1 MQAEIVTIGTELLLG
16 KIVDT
21 NAAYI
26 AQQLATIGLDLYYE
40 TTVGDNEERIT
51 SVLQQALARSDV
63 VITSG
68 GLGPTVDDV
77 TRQAVA
83 KAAGRELVLDEKL
96 LAQIEARFARHGFT
110 MSDNNRRQ
118 AYIPQGA
125 RPIEN
130 PVGTAPAFIVETEQG
145 LIISLPGVPREL
157 KHLMETRVIPFLR
170 EKLHTGQVIIKS
182 KTLRTCG
189 IGEST
194 VDSRIGDLMRS
205 SNPTVGLAAHPGQ
218 TDVRITAKAENEA
231 QADRLIAEME
241 EKLRE
246 RLGDVIYGTEEQT
259 LEEVVAA
266 MVAERG
272 LSVAIVETNTQG
284 LIAQRL
290 ENASQ
295 DRPILRDSYIVSRPE
310 DAVEIASSLR
320 SLIQEHG
327 LVSDQI
333 ATATAEHLR
342 ETTGADIGLAVF
354 GSMEERQGLF
364 AESTGETHI
373 ALSTAEGTTQRA
385 YKYGGTSELV
395 KSWVSNA
402 ALDLVRRSLIKTRSG
417 D

>member
-21 NAAYI
+21 NATYI
-26 AQQLATIGLDLYYE
+26 AQQLATIGLDLYYKM
-40 TTVGDNEERIT
+40 TVGDNEGRIT

-83 KAAGRELVLDEKL
+83 RAAGRELVLDEKL

-110 MSDNNRRQ
+110 MSENNRRQ

-125 RPIEN
+125 IPIEN

-157 KHLMETRVIPFLR
+157 KHLMETWVIPFLK
-170 EKLHTGQVIIKS
+170 EKLQTGQVVIKS

-218 TDVRITAKAENEA
+218 TDVRITAKADNEA

-246 RLGDVIYGTEEQT
+246 RLGDVIYGLEAQK

-272 LSVAIVETNTQG
+272 LSVAVVETNTQG

-295 DRPILRDSYIVSRPE
+295 DWSVLRDSYVVSHPE
-310 DAVEIASSLR
+310 DVVEIAGSLR
-320 SLIQEHG
+320 SLIEEHG
-327 LVSDQI
+327 LVSAQV
-333 ATATAEHLR
+333 AMATAEYLR
-342 ETTGADIGLAVF
+342 ETTKVDIGLAVF
-354 GSMEERQGLF
+354 GSVEERQGLF
-364 AESTGETHI
+364 AERAGETHI
-373 ALSTAEGTTQRA
+373 ALSTAAGTTWRA

-395 KSWVSNA
+395 KNWVSNA
-402 ALDLVRRSLIKTRSG
+402 ALDMVRRSLIKT
-417 D
+417 

>member
-26 AQQLATIGLDLYYE
+26 AQQLATIGLDLYYK
-40 TTVGDNEERIT
+40 TTVGDNEGRIT
-51 SVLQQALARSDV
+51 SVLQQVLARSDV

-83 KAAGRELVLDEKL
+83 KAAERELVLDEKL

-110 MSDNNRRQ
+110 MNENNRRQ

-125 RPIEN
+125 IPIEN

-145 LIISLPGVPREL
+145 LIVSLPGVPREL
-157 KHLMETRVIPFLR
+157 KHLMETEVIPFLK
-170 EKLHTGQVIIKS
+170 EKLQTGQVIIKS

-194 VDSRIGDLMRS
+194 VDNRIGDLMRS
-205 SNPTVGLAAHPGQ
+205 SNPTVGLAAQPGQ

-231 QADRLIAEME
+231 QADHLIAEME

-246 RLGDVIYGTEEQT
+246 RLGDVIYGIEAQK
-259 LEEVVAA
+259 LEDVVAA

-284 LIAQRL
+284 FIAQRL
-290 ENASQ
+290 ENTSQ
-295 DRPILRDSYIVSRPE
+295 DRPILRASYVFSCPE
-310 DAVEIASSLR
+310 DAVGIARALR
-320 SLIQEHG
+320 SLIEEHG
-327 LVSDQI
+327 LFSAQV
-333 ATATAEHLR
+333 ATETAEHLR
-342 ETTGADIGLAVF
+342 ETTKADIGLAVF

-364 AESTGETHI
+364 AESAGETHI

-385 YKYGGTSELV
+385 YEYGGTSGLV

-402 ALDLVRRSLIKTRSG
+402 ALDIVRRSLIKTRSG
-417 D
+417 N

>member
-26 AQQLATIGLDLYYE
+26 AQQLATIGLDLYYK
-40 TTVGDNEERIT
+40 TTAGDNEGRIT
-51 SVLQQALARSDV
+51 LVLQQALARSDV

-83 KAAGRELVLDEKL
+83 RAAGRELVLDEKL

-110 MSDNNRRQ
+110 MSENNRRQ
-118 AYIPQGA
+118 AYLPQGA
-125 RPIEN
+125 MPIEN

-145 LIISLPGVPREL
+145 LIVSLPGVPREL
-157 KHLMETRVIPFLR
+157 RHLMETRVIPFLR
-170 EKLHTGQVIIKS
+170 EKLQTGQVIIKS
-182 KTLRTCG
+182 RTLRTCG

-231 QADRLIAEME
+231 QADHLIAEME
-241 EKLRE
+241 EKLQE
-246 RLGDVIYGTEEQT
+246 RLGDVIYGIEEQK
-259 LEEVVAA
+259 LEDVVAA
-266 MVAERG
+266 MIAERS

-295 DRPILRDSYIVSRPE
+295 DRPILRASYVVSRPE
-310 DAVEIASSLR
+310 DMVAIASSLGP
-320 SLIQEHG
+320 LIEEHG
-327 LVSDQI
+327 LVSAQV
-333 ATATAEHLR
+333 ATATAEYLR
-342 ETTGADIGLAVF
+342 ETAKVDIGLTVF

-364 AESTGETHI
+364 AGSTGETHI

-385 YKYGGTSELV
+385 YKYGGTGELV

-402 ALDLVRRSLIKTRSG
+402 ALDLVRRSLIKTRSRN
-417 D
+417 

>member
-26 AQQLATIGLDLYYE
+26 AQQLATIGLDLYYK
-40 TTVGDNEERIT
+40 TTVGDNEGRIT

-83 KAAGRELVLDEKL
+83 RAAGRELVLDEKL

-110 MSDNNRRQ
+110 LSENNRRQ
-118 AYIPQGA
+118 AYIPHGA
-125 RPIEN
+125 MPIEN

-157 KHLMETRVIPFLR
+157 KHLTETRVIPFLR
-170 EKLHTGQVIIKS
+170 EKLHMGQVIIKS

-205 SNPTVGLAAHPGQ
+205 SNPTVGLAAHPSQ

-231 QADRLIAEME
+231 QADRLIAVME

-246 RLGDVIYGTEEQT
+246 RLGDVIYGTEEQK
-259 LEEVVAA
+259 LEDVVAA

-290 ENASQ
+290 EHASQ
-295 DRPILRDSYIVSRPE
+295 DRPILKDSCVVSRPE
-310 DAVEIASSLR
+310 DSVEIVSSLR
-320 SLIQEHG
+320 SLIEEHG
-327 LVSDQI
+327 LVSAQV

-342 ETTGADIGLAVF
+342 ETTKADIGLAVL

-364 AESTGETHI
+364 AESAGETHI
-373 ALSTAEGTTQRA
+373 ALSTTEGTTQRA

-402 ALDLVRRSLIKTRSG
+402 ALDMVRRSFIKPRRA

>member
-16 KIVDT
+16 EIVDT

-26 AQQLATIGLDLYYE
+26 AQQLATIGLDLYYK
-40 TTVGDNEERIT
+40 TTVGDNEGRIT

-83 KAAGRELVLDEKL
+83 RAAGRELVLDEKL

-110 MSDNNRRQ
+110 MSENNRRQ

-125 RPIEN
+125 IPIEN

-157 KHLMETRVIPFLR
+157 KHLMETWVIPFLK
-170 EKLHTGQVIIKS
+170 EKLQTGQVVIKS

-231 QADRLIAEME
+231 QADRLIAEVE

-246 RLGDVIYGTEEQT
+246 RLGNVIYGLEAQE

-266 MVAERG
+266 MIAERG
-272 LSVAIVETNTQG
+272 LSVAVVETNTQG

-295 DRPILRDSYIVSRPE
+295 DRPVLKDRYVVSHPE
-310 DAVEIASSLR
+310 DVVEIGGALR
-320 SLIQEHG
+320 SLAEEHG
-327 LVSDQI
+327 LVSAQV
-333 ATATAEHLR
+333 ATATAEYLR
-342 ETTGADIGLAVF
+342 ETTKADIGLAVF
-354 GSMEERQGLF
+354 GSVEERQGLF
-364 AESTGETHI
+364 AESAGETHI
-373 ALSTAEGTTQRA
+373 ALSTAAGTTRRA

-402 ALDLVRRSLIKTRSG
+402 ALDMVRRSLIKT
-417 D
+417 

>member
-26 AQQLATIGLDLYYE
+26 AQQLATIGLDLYYK
-40 TTVGDNEERIT
+40 TTVGDNEGRIV

-83 KAAGRELVLDEKL
+83 RAAGRELMLDERL

-110 MSDNNRRQ
+110 MSKNNRRQ

-125 RPIEN
+125 TPFEN
-130 PVGTAPAFIVETEQG
+130 PVGTAPAFTVETGQG
-145 LIISLPGVPREL
+145 MIISLPGVPREL

-170 EKLHTGQVIIKS
+170 EKLQMGQVIIKS

-241 EKLRE
+241 ETLRE
-246 RLGDVIYGTEEQT
+246 RLGGVIYGIEAQR
-259 LEEVVAA
+259 LEDVVAA
-266 MVAERG
+266 IVAERG
-272 LSVAIVETNTQG
+272 LSVAIVETHTQG
-284 LIAQRL
+284 LVAQRL

-295 DRPILRDSYIVSRPE
+295 DRPILRDSYVINRPE
-310 DAVEIASSLR
+310 DAIEIASSLR
-320 SLIQEHG
+320 SLIEEHG
-327 LVSDQI
+327 FVSAQV
-333 ATATAEHLR
+333 ATAAAEHLR
-342 ETTGADIGLAVF
+342 ETSKADIGLAVC
-354 GSMEERQGLF
+354 GSMEESQGLF
-364 AESTGETHI
+364 AESAGGTHI

-395 KSWVSNA
+395 KGWVSNA
-402 ALDLVRRSLIKTRSG
+402 ALDMVRRSLTKT
-417 D
+417 

>member
-16 KIVDT
+16 KIVDA

-26 AQQLATIGLDLYYE
+26 AEQLTTIGFDLYCK
-40 TTVGDNEERIT
+40 TTVGDNERRIT
-51 SVLQQALARSDV
+51 SILQQALARSDV
-63 VITSG
+63 VITCG

-83 KAAGRELVLDEKL
+83 RAAGRELVLDEKL
-96 LAQIEARFARHGFT
+96 LAQIEVCFARHGFT
-110 MSDNNRRQ
+110 MRENNRSQ

-125 RPIEN
+125 IPIEN
-130 PVGTAPAFIVETEQG
+130 PVGIAPAFIVETEQG
-145 LIISLPGVPREL
+145 LIVSLPGVPREL
-157 KHLMETRVIPFLR
+157 KYLMETQVIPFLR
-170 EKLHTGQVIIKS
+170 EKLQTGQVIIKS

-194 VDSRIGDLMRS
+194 VDSRISDLMRS

-246 RLGDVIYGTEEQT
+246 RLGDVIYGIEAQK
-259 LEEVVAA
+259 LEDVVAA

-290 ENASQ
+290 ENVSQ
-295 DRPILRDSYIVSRPE
+295 DRPILRDSYVVSRPE
-310 DAVEIASSLR
+310 DAVEIASPLR
-320 SLIQEHG
+320 SLIEEHG
-327 LVSDQI
+327 LVNAQV
-333 ATATAEHLR
+333 ATAIAEHLR
-342 ETTGADIGLAVF
+342 ETKADIGLAVL

-364 AESTGETHI
+364 AESAGETYI

-395 KSWVSNA
+395 KSWVSTA
-402 ALDLVRRSLIKTRSG
+402 ALDMVRRGLIKTRSG

>member
-26 AQQLATIGLDLYYE
+26 AQQLATIGLDLYYK
-40 TTVGDNEERIT
+40 TTVGDNEGRIT
-51 SVLQQALARSDV
+51 SVLQQALARSGV

-83 KAAGRELVLDEKL
+83 RAAGRELVLDEKL

-110 MSDNNRRQ
+110 MSENNRRQ

-125 RPIEN
+125 IPIEN

-157 KHLMETRVIPFLR
+157 KHLMETWVIPFLR
-170 EKLHTGQVIIKS
+170 EKLQTGQVIIKS

-246 RLGDVIYGTEEQT
+246 RLGDVIYGLEAQK

-272 LSVAIVETNTQG
+272 LSVAVVETNTQG

-290 ENASQ
+290 EKASQ
-295 DRPILRDSYIVSRPE
+295 DRPILRDGSIVSHPE
-310 DAVEIASSLR
+310 DVVEIAGPLR
-320 SLIQEHG
+320 SLIEEHG
-327 LVSDQI
+327 LVSAQV
-333 ATATAEHLR
+333 ATATAEYLR
-342 ETTGADIGLAVF
+342 ETTKADIGLAVF
-354 GSMEERQGLF
+354 GSVEERQGLF
-364 AESTGETHI
+364 AESAGETHI
-373 ALSTAEGTTQRA
+373 ALSTAAGTTWRA

-402 ALDLVRRSLIKTRSG
+402 ALDMVRRSLIKT
-417 D
+417 

>member
-21 NAAYI
+21 NAAYM
-26 AQQLATIGLDLYYE
+26 AQQLATIGLDLYYK
-40 TTVGDNEERIT
+40 TTVGDNEGRIT
-51 SVLQQALARSDV
+51 SVLRQALARSDV

-83 KAAGRELVLDEKL
+83 RAAGRELVLDEKL
-96 LAQIEARFARHGFT
+96 LAQIEARFAKYGFT
-110 MSDNNRRQ
+110 MSENNRRQ

-125 RPIEN
+125 IPIEN

-145 LIISLPGVPREL
+145 LIVSLPGVPREL
-157 KHLMETRVIPFLR
+157 KHLTETRVIPFLR
-170 EKLHTGQVIIKS
+170 EKLHMGQVIIKS

-218 TDVRITAKAENEA
+218 TDVRITAKAKNKA
-231 QADRLIAEME
+231 RADRLIAVME

-246 RLGDVIYGTEEQT
+246 RLGDVIYGTEEQK
-259 LEEVVAA
+259 LEDVVAA

-290 ENASQ
+290 EHASQ
-295 DRPILRDSYIVSRPE
+295 DRPILKDSCVVSRPE
-310 DAVEIASSLR
+310 DSVEIVSSLR
-320 SLIQEHG
+320 SLIEEHG
-327 LVSDQI
+327 LVSAQV
-333 ATATAEHLR
+333 AMATAEHLR
-342 ETTGADIGLAVF
+342 ETTKADIGLAVL
-354 GSMEERQGLF
+354 GSTEERQGLF
-364 AESTGETHI
+364 AESAGETYI

-402 ALDLVRRSLIKTRSG
+402 ALDMVRRSFIKPRRA

>member
-26 AQQLATIGLDLYYE
+26 AQQLATIGLDLYYK
-40 TTVGDNEERIT
+40 TTVGDNEGRIT

-83 KAAGRELVLDEKL
+83 RAADRALVLDEKL

-110 MSDNNRRQ
+110 MSENNRRQ

-125 RPIEN
+125 ISIKN
-130 PVGTAPAFIVETEQG
+130 PVGTAPAFIVETKQG
-145 LIISLPGVPREL
+145 MIISLPGVPREL
-157 KHLMETRVIPFLR
+157 KHLMANRVIPFLR
-170 EKLHTGQVIIKS
+170 EKLQTGQVIIKS

-218 TDVRITAKAENEA
+218 TDVRITAKAENETE
-231 QADRLIAEME
+231 ADRLIAETE

-246 RLGDVIYGTEEQT
+246 RLGDVIYGVGAQK
-259 LEEVVAA
+259 LEDVVAA

-272 LSVAIVETNTQG
+272 LSVVIVETNTQG

-290 ENASQ
+290 ENTSQ
-295 DRPILRDSYIVSRPE
+295 DRPILQASYIVSRPK
-310 DAVEIASSLR
+310 DAVEIAGSLG
-320 SLIQEHG
+320 SLIKEHG
-327 LVSDQI
+327 LVSAQV
-333 ATATAEHLR
+333 AKATAEYLR
-342 ETTGADIGLAVF
+342 ETTKADIGLAVL
-354 GSMEERQGLF
+354 GSIGARQGLF

-373 ALSTAEGTTQRA
+373 ALSTAQGTTQRA

-395 KSWVSNA
+395 KSWACNA
-402 ALDLVRRSLIKTRSG
+402 ALDMVRRSLIKT
-417 D
+417 

>member
-26 AQQLATIGLDLYYE
+26 AQQLATIGLDLYYK
-40 TTVGDNEERIT
+40 TTVGDNEGRIT

-77 TRQAVA
+77 TREAVTS
-83 KAAGRELVLDEKL
+83 AAGRELVLDEKL

-110 MSDNNRRQ
+110 MSENNRRQ

-125 RPIEN
+125 IPIEN

-157 KHLMETRVIPFLR
+157 KHLMETWVIPFLK
-170 EKLHTGQVIIKS
+170 EKLQTGQVVIKS

-246 RLGDVIYGTEEQT
+246 RLGDVIYGLEAQK
-259 LEEVVAA
+259 LEEVVVA

-272 LSVAIVETNTQG
+272 LSVAVVETNTQG

-295 DRPILRDSYIVSRPE
+295 DWSVLRDSYVVSHPE
-310 DAVEIASSLR
+310 DVVEIAGSLR
-320 SLIQEHG
+320 SLIEEHG
-327 LVSDQI
+327 LVSAQV
-333 ATATAEHLR
+333 AMATAEYLR
-342 ETTGADIGLAVF
+342 ETTKVDIGLAVF
-354 GSMEERQGLF
+354 GSVEERQGLF
-364 AESTGETHI
+364 AESAGETHI
-373 ALSTAEGTTQRA
+373 ALSTAAGTTRRA

-402 ALDLVRRSLIKTRSG
+402 ALDMVRRSLIKT
-417 D
+417 

>member
-26 AQQLATIGLDLYYE
+26 AQQLATIGLNLYYK

-83 KAAGRELVLDEKL
+83 RAVGRELVLDGKL
-96 LAQIEARFARHGFT
+96 LAQIETRFARHGFI
-110 MSDNNRRQ
+110 MSENNRRQ

-125 RPIEN
+125 IPIEN

-145 LIISLPGVPREL
+145 LIVSLPGVPREL

-170 EKLHTGQVIIKS
+170 EKLQTGQVIIKS

-194 VDSRIGDLMRS
+194 VDSHIGDLMRS

-246 RLGDVIYGTEEQT
+246 RLGDVIYGIEAQK
-259 LEEVVAA
+259 LEDVVAA

-290 ENASQ
+290 ENVSQ
-295 DRPILRDSYIVSRPE
+295 DRPILRDGYVVSRPE
-310 DAVEIASSLR
+310 DAVEIASPLR
-320 SLIQEHG
+320 SLIEEHG
-327 LVSDQI
+327 LVNARV
-333 ATATAEHLR
+333 ATAIAEHLR
-342 ETTGADIGLAVF
+342 ETKADIGLAVL

-364 AESTGETHI
+364 AESAGETHI

-395 KSWVSNA
+395 KSWVLNA
-402 ALDLVRRSLIKTRSG
+402 ALDMVRRSLIKIRSR

>member
-26 AQQLATIGLDLYYE
+26 AQQLATIGLDLYYK
-40 TTVGDNEERIT
+40 TTVGDNEGRIT

-83 KAAGRELVLDEKL
+83 RAAGRELVLDEKL
-96 LAQIEARFARHGFT
+96 LAQIEAHFARHGFT
-110 MSDNNRRQ
+110 MSENNRRQ

-125 RPIEN
+125 VPIEN

-145 LIISLPGVPREL
+145 LIVSLPGVPREL
-157 KHLMETRVIPFLR
+157 KHLMETQVIPFLR
-170 EKLHTGQVIIKS
+170 EKLQTGQVIIKS

-246 RLGDVIYGTEEQT
+246 RLGDVIYGIEAQK
-259 LEEVVAA
+259 LEDVVAA

-295 DRPILRDSYIVSRPE
+295 DRPVLRDSYVVSRPE
-310 DAVEIASSLR
+310 DAVEIANSLR
-320 SLIQEHG
+320 SLIEEHG
-327 LVSDQI
+327 LVNAQV
-333 ATATAEHLR
+333 AMATAEYLR
-342 ETTGADIGLAVF
+342 ETTKADIGLAVF
-354 GSMEERQGLF
+354 GSMEKRQGLF
-364 AESTGETHI
+364 AESAGETHI

-395 KSWVSNA
+395 IGWVSNA
-402 ALDLVRRSLIKTRSG
+402 ALDMVRRSLIKTRG
-417 D
+417 KD

>member
-21 NAAYI
+21 NAAYL
-26 AQQLATIGLDLYYE
+26 AQQLATIGLDLYYK

-51 SVLQQALARSDV
+51 AVLQQGLARSDV

-83 KAAGRELVLDEKL
+83 RAAGRELVLDEKL
-96 LAQIEARFARHGFT
+96 LAQIEAHFARHGFT
-110 MSDNNRRQ
+110 MSENNRRQ

-125 RPIEN
+125 IPIEN
-130 PVGTAPAFIVETEQG
+130 PVGTAPAFIVETVQG
-145 LIISLPGVPREL
+145 LIVSLPGVPREL
-157 KHLMETRVIPFLR
+157 KYLMETRVIPFLR
-170 EKLHTGQVIIKS
+170 EKLQMGQVIIKS

-231 QADRLIAEME
+231 EADRLIAEME

-246 RLGDVIYGTEEQT
+246 RLGDVIYGIEAQK
-259 LEEVVAA
+259 LEDVVAA
-266 MVAERG
+266 MVGERG
-272 LSVAIVETNTQG
+272 LSIAILETNTQG

-290 ENASQ
+290 ESASQ
-295 DRPILRDSYIVSRPE
+295 DRPILRDSYVVSRPE

-320 SLIQEHG
+320 SVIEEHG
-327 LVSDQI
+327 LVSPQ
-333 ATATAEHLR
+333 AAMATAEYLR

-354 GSMEERQGLF
+354 GSMKQRQGLF
-364 AESTGETHI
+364 AESAGETHI
-373 ALSTAEGTTQRA
+373 ALSTKEGTTQRA

-395 KSWVSNA
+395 RSWVSNT
-402 ALDLVRRSLIKTRSG
+402 ALDMVRRSLIKTRSRV
-417 D
+417 

>member
-21 NAAYI
+21 NAAYV
-26 AQQLATIGLDLYYE
+26 AQQLATIGLDLYYK
-40 TTVGDNEERIT
+40 TTVGDNEGRIT

-83 KAAGRELVLDEKL
+83 KAAVRELVLDKKL

-110 MSDNNRRQ
+110 MSENNRRQ

-125 RPIEN
+125 IPIEN

-145 LIISLPGVPREL
+145 LIVSLPGVPREL
-157 KHLMETRVIPFLR
+157 KHLMETRVIPFLK
-170 EKLHTGQVIIKS
+170 EKLQMGQIIIKS

-246 RLGDVIYGTEEQT
+246 RLGDVIYGVEAQE
-259 LEEVVAA
+259 LEDVVAA

-284 LIAQRL
+284 LITQRL
-290 ENASQ
+290 ENVSQ
-295 DRPILRDSYIVSRPE
+295 DRPILRDSYVVILPE
-310 DAVEIASSLR
+310 DAVEIANPLR
-320 SLIQEHG
+320 SLIKKYG
-327 LVSDQI
+327 LVSAQV
-333 ATATAEHLR
+333 ATATAEYLR
-342 ETTGADIGLAVF
+342 ETTKVDISLAVF

-364 AESTGETHI
+364 AESAGETHI
-373 ALSTAEGTTQRA
+373 ALNTAEGTTQRA

-402 ALDLVRRSLIKTRSG
+402 ALDMVRRSLIKT
-417 D
+417 

>member
-26 AQQLATIGLDLYYE
+26 AQQLATIGLDLYYK
-40 TTVGDNEERIT
+40 TTVGDNEGRIT
-51 SVLQQALARSDV
+51 SVLQQALTRSDV

-83 KAAGRELVLDEKL
+83 RVADRELVLDEKL
-96 LAQIEARFARHGFT
+96 LAQIENRFARHGFA
-110 MSDNNRRQ
+110 MNENNRRQ

-125 RPIEN
+125 IPIEN

-145 LIISLPGVPREL
+145 LIVSLPGVPREL

-170 EKLHTGQVIIKS
+170 EKLQMGQVIIKS

-246 RLGDVIYGTEEQT
+246 RLGDVIYGIEEQE
-259 LEEVVAA
+259 LENVVAA

-284 LIAQRL
+284 LIAKRL
-290 ENASQ
+290 ESASQ
-295 DRPILRDSYIVSRPE
+295 DRPILRNSYIVRRLE
-310 DAVEIASSLR
+310 DPGEIAPPLR
-320 SLIQEHG
+320 SLIEEHG
-327 LVSDQI
+327 LVNAQV
-333 ATATAEHLR
+333 AVATAEYLQ
-342 ETTGADIGLAVF
+342 ETTKADINIAVF

-364 AESTGETHI
+364 AESAGETYI
-373 ALSTAEGTTQRA
+373 ALNTAEGTTHRA

-395 KSWVSNA
+395 KGWVSNA
-402 ALDLVRRSLIKTRSG
+402 ALDMIRRALIKTESR

>member
-21 NAAYI
+21 NATYI
-26 AQQLATIGLDLYYE
+26 AQQLATIGLDLYYK
-40 TTVGDNEERIT
+40 TTVGDNEGRIT

-83 KAAGRELVLDEKL
+83 RAAGRELVLDEKL

-110 MSDNNRRQ
+110 MSENNRRQ

-125 RPIEN
+125 IPIEN

-157 KHLMETRVIPFLR
+157 KHLMETWVIPFLK
-170 EKLHTGQVIIKS
+170 EKLQTGQVVIKS

-246 RLGDVIYGTEEQT
+246 RLGDVIYGLEAQK

-272 LSVAIVETNTQG
+272 LSVAVVETNTQG

-290 ENASQ
+290 EKASQ
-295 DRPILRDSYIVSRPE
+295 DWSVLRDRYVVSHPE
-310 DAVEIASSLR
+310 DVVEIAGPLR
-320 SLIQEHG
+320 SLIEEHG
-327 LVSDQI
+327 LVSAQV
-333 ATATAEHLR
+333 ATATVEYLR
-342 ETTGADIGLAVF
+342 ETTKADIGLAVF
-354 GSMEERQGLF
+354 GSVEERQGLF
-364 AESTGETHI
+364 AESAGETHI
-373 ALSTAEGTTQRA
+373 ALSTAAGTTRRA

-402 ALDLVRRSLIKTRSG
+402 ALDMVRRSLIKT
-417 D
+417 

>member
-16 KIVDT
+16 EIVDT

-26 AQQLATIGLDLYYE
+26 AQQLATIGLDLYYK
-40 TTVGDNEERIT
+40 TTVGDNEGRIT

-77 TRQAVA
+77 TRQAA
-83 KAAGRELVLDEKL
+83 ARAAGRELVLNEKL

-110 MSDNNRRQ
+110 MSENNRRQ

-125 RPIEN
+125 LPVEN
-130 PVGTAPAFIVETEQG
+130 PVGTAPAFIVETKQG

-170 EKLHTGQVIIKS
+170 DKLQTGQVIIKS

-218 TDVRITAKAENEA
+218 TDVRITAKAENET
-231 QADRLIAEME
+231 QANRLIAEME

-246 RLGDVIYGTEEQT
+246 RLGDVIYGIEGQK
-259 LEEVVAA
+259 LEDVVAA

-290 ENASQ
+290 KSASQ
-295 DRPILRDSYIVSRPE
+295 DRSILRDSYVVSHPE
-310 DAVEIASSLR
+310 DAVEIASPLW
-320 SLIQEHG
+320 SLIEEHG
-327 LVSDQI
+327 LVSAQA

-342 ETTGADIGLAVF
+342 KTTKADIGLVAF
-354 GSMEERQGLF
+354 GSMEESQGLF
-364 AESTGETHI
+364 AQSAGETHI
-373 ALSTAEGTTQRA
+373 ALSTAANTTQRA

-395 KSWVSNA
+395 KGWVSNA
-402 ALDLVRRSLIKTRSG
+402 ALDMVRRSLIKT
-417 D
+417 

>member
-26 AQQLATIGLDLYYE
+26 AQQLATIGLDLYYK
-40 TTVGDNEERIT
+40 TTVGDNEGRIA

-83 KAAGRELVLDEKL
+83 RATDRELVLDEKL

-110 MSDNNRRQ
+110 MSENNRRQ

-125 RPIEN
+125 IPIEN

-145 LIISLPGVPREL
+145 LIVSLPGVPREL

-170 EKLHTGQVIIKS
+170 EKLQTGQVIIKS

-246 RLGDVIYGTEEQT
+246 RLGDVIYGIEEQK
-259 LEEVVAA
+259 LEDVVAT

-295 DRPILRDSYIVSRPE
+295 DRPILKDSCVISRPE
-310 DAVEIASSLR
+310 DSVEIVSSLR
-320 SLIQEHG
+320 SLIEEHG
-327 LVSDQI
+327 LVNAQV
-333 ATATAEHLR
+333 ARATAEQLR
-342 ETTGADIGLAVF
+342 ETTKADIGLAVL
-354 GSMEERQGLF
+354 GSMEERQRLF
-364 AESTGETHI
+364 AESAGETHI

-402 ALDLVRRSLIKTRSG
+402 ALDMVRRSFIKPRRA

>member
-21 NAAYI
+21 NATYI
-26 AQQLATIGLDLYYE
+26 AQQLATIGLDLYYKM
-40 TTVGDNEERIT
+40 TVGDNEGRIT
-51 SVLQQALARSDV
+51 SVLQQALARSDA

-83 KAAGRELVLDEKL
+83 RAAGRELVLDEKL

-110 MSDNNRRQ
+110 MSENNRRQ

-125 RPIEN
+125 IPIEN

-157 KHLMETRVIPFLR
+157 KHLMETWVIPFLK
-170 EKLHTGQVIIKS
+170 EKLQTGQVVIKS

-218 TDVRITAKAENEA
+218 TDVRITAKADNEA

-246 RLGDVIYGTEEQT
+246 RLGDVIYGLEAQK

-272 LSVAIVETNTQG
+272 LSVAVVETNTQG

-295 DRPILRDSYIVSRPE
+295 DWSVLRDSYVVSHPE
-310 DAVEIASSLR
+310 DVVEIAGSLR
-320 SLIQEHG
+320 SLIEEHG
-327 LVSDQI
+327 LVSAQV
-333 ATATAEHLR
+333 AMATAEYLR
-342 ETTGADIGLAVF
+342 ETTKVDIGLAVF
-354 GSMEERQGLF
+354 GSVEERQGLF
-364 AESTGETHI
+364 AERAGETHI
-373 ALSTAEGTTQRA
+373 ALSTAAGTTWRA

-395 KSWVSNA
+395 KNWVSNA
-402 ALDLVRRSLIKTRSG
+402 ALDMVRRSLIKT
-417 D
+417 

>member
-16 KIVDT
+16 KTVDT
-21 NAAYI
+21 NAAFI
-26 AQQLATIGLDLYYE
+26 ARQLAAIGLDLYYK
-40 TTVGDNEERIT
+40 TTVGDNEGRIT

-83 KAAGRELVLDEKL
+83 RATDRELVLDKKL

-110 MSDNNRRQ
+110 MSENNRRQ
-118 AYIPQGA
+118 ACIPQGA
-125 RPIEN
+125 IPIEN

-145 LIISLPGVPREL
+145 LIVSLPGVPREL
-157 KHLMETRVIPFLR
+157 EYLMETRVIPFLR
-170 EKLHTGQVIIKS
+170 EKLQTGQVIIKS
-182 KTLRTCG
+182 KTLCTCG

-194 VDSRIGDLMRS
+194 VDNRIGDLMRS

-246 RLGDVIYGTEEQT
+246 RLGDVIYGIEEQR
-259 LEEVVAA
+259 LEDVVAA

-272 LSVAIVETNTQG
+272 LSIAILETNTQG
-284 LIAQRL
+284 LVAQRL

-295 DRPILRDSYIVSRPE
+295 DRPILRVSYVVRHPE
-310 DAVEIASSLR
+310 DAVEMASSLR
-320 SLIQEHG
+320 SLIEEHG
-327 LVSDQI
+327 LVSVQV
-333 ATATAEHLR
+333 ATATAVYLR
-342 ETTGADIGLAVF
+342 ETTKADIGLAVL

-364 AESTGETHI
+364 AESTGETRI

-385 YKYGGTSELV
+385 YQYGGTSELV

-402 ALDLVRRSLIKTRSG
+402 ALDMVRRSLIKTSCLS
-417 D
+417 

>member
-16 KIVDT
+16 EIVDT

-26 AQQLATIGLDLYYE
+26 AQQLATIGLNLYYK
-40 TTVGDNEERIT
+40 TTVGDNEGRIT
-51 SVLQQALARSDV
+51 SVLQQALTRADV

-83 KAAGRELVLDEKL
+83 RAAGRELVLDEKL

-125 RPIEN
+125 IPIEN

-157 KHLMETRVIPFLR
+157 EHLMETWVIPFLR
-170 EKLHTGQVIIKS
+170 EKLQTGYVIIKS

-241 EKLRE
+241 EELRE
-246 RLGDVIYGTEEQT
+246 RLGDVIYGIEEQK
-259 LEEVVAA
+259 LEDVVAA

-272 LSVAIVETNTQG
+272 LSVAIVETNTQS

-295 DRPILRDSYIVSRPE
+295 NRPILRDSYVISRPE
-310 DAVEIASSLR
+310 DAVSIASSLQ
-320 SLIQEHG
+320 SLIEEHG
-327 LVSDQI
+327 LVSAQV
-333 ATATAEHLR
+333 AVATAEHLR
-342 ETTGADIGLAVF
+342 ETTKADIGLAAF

-364 AESTGETHI
+364 AESAGETYI
-373 ALSTAEGTTQRA
+373 ALSTAEVTTHRA
-385 YKYGGTSELV
+385 YQYGGTSELV

-402 ALDLVRRSLIKTRSG
+402 ALDMVRRSLIKIRSR

>member
-26 AQQLATIGLDLYYE
+26 AQQLATIGLDLYYK
-40 TTVGDNEERIT
+40 TTVGDNEGRIT
-51 SVLQQALARSDV
+51 SVLQQALTRSDV

-83 KAAGRELVLDEKL
+83 RAAGRELVLDEKL

-110 MSDNNRRQ
+110 MSENNRRQ

-125 RPIEN
+125 IPIEN

-145 LIISLPGVPREL
+145 LIVSLPGVPREL

-170 EKLHTGQVIIKS
+170 EKLQTGQVIIKS

-231 QADRLIAEME
+231 EADRLIAEME

-246 RLGDVIYGTEEQT
+246 RLGDVIYGIEAQK
-259 LEEVVAA
+259 LEDVVAA

-284 LIAQRL
+284 LITQRL
-290 ENASQ
+290 EDASQ
-295 DRPILRDSYIVSRPE
+295 DRPILRDSYVVILLE
-310 DAVEIASSLR
+310 DAVEIANPLR
-320 SLIQEHG
+320 SLIKKYG
-327 LVSDQI
+327 LVSAQV
-333 ATATAEHLR
+333 ATATAEYLR
-342 ETTGADIGLAVF
+342 ETTRVDISLAVF

-364 AESTGETHI
+364 AESAGETHI
-373 ALSTAEGTTQRA
+373 ALNTAEGTTQRA

-395 KSWVSNA
+395 KSWVLNA
-402 ALDLVRRSLIKTRSG
+402 ALDMVRRSLIKTRSR

>member
-16 KIVDT
+16 KIIDT
-21 NAAYI
+21 NAAYM
-26 AQQLATIGLDLYYE
+26 AQQLATIGLDLYYK
-40 TTVGDNEERIT
+40 TTVGDNEGRIT

-83 KAAGRELVLDEKL
+83 GAAGRELVLDGKL

-110 MSDNNRRQ
+110 MSENNRRQ

-125 RPIEN
+125 ISIEN

-157 KHLMETRVIPFLR
+157 KHLKETRVIPFLR
-170 EKLHTGQVIIKS
+170 EKLQMGQVIIKS

-194 VDSRIGDLMRS
+194 VDNLISDLMRS
-205 SNPTVGLAAHPGQ
+205 NNPTVGLAAHPGQ

-231 QADRLIAEME
+231 QADRLIAGME
-241 EKLRE
+241 EELRE
-246 RLGDVIYGTEEQT
+246 RLGDVIYGTEEQR
-259 LEEVVAA
+259 LEEVVAS

-284 LIAQRL
+284 LIARRL
-290 ENASQ
+290 ENTSQ
-295 DRPILRDSYIVSRPE
+295 DRPILREGSVISRSV
-310 DAVEIASSLR
+310 DAVEMASSIR
-320 SLIQEHG
+320 SLIEEHG
-327 LVSDQI
+327 LVS
-333 ATATAEHLR
+333 ARVAMATAEHLR
-342 ETTGADIGLAVF
+342 EETRRTLAWLCSGAWKKDKDCLQKAP
-354 GSMEERQGLF
+354 ERP
-364 AESTGETHI
+364 I
-373 ALSTAEGTTQRA
+373 
-385 YKYGGTSELV
+385 
-395 KSWVSNA
+395 
-402 ALDLVRRSLIKTRSG
+402 SL
-417 D
+417 

>member
-16 KIVDT
+16 KIVDS

-26 AQQLATIGLDLYYE
+26 AQQLATIGLDLYYK
-40 TTVGDNEERIT
+40 TTVGDNEGRIT

-83 KAAGRELVLDEKL
+83 RAAGRELVLDEKL
-96 LAQIEARFARHGFT
+96 LAQIEARFAKYGFT
-110 MSDNNRRQ
+110 MSENNRRQ

-125 RPIEN
+125 MPIEN

-157 KHLMETRVIPFLR
+157 KHLTETRVIPFLR
-170 EKLHTGQVIIKS
+170 EKLHMGQVIIKS

-205 SNPTVGLAAHPGQ
+205 SNPTVGLAAHPSQ

-231 QADRLIAEME
+231 QADRLIAVME

-246 RLGDVIYGTEEQT
+246 RLGDVIYGTEEQK
-259 LEEVVAA
+259 LEDVVAA

-290 ENASQ
+290 EHASQ
-295 DRPILRDSYIVSRPE
+295 DRPILKDSCVVSRPE
-310 DAVEIASSLR
+310 DSVEIVSSLR
-320 SLIQEHG
+320 SLIEEHG
-327 LVSDQI
+327 LVSAQV
-333 ATATAEHLR
+333 AMATAEHLR
-342 ETTGADIGLAVF
+342 ETTKADIGLAVL

-364 AESTGETHI
+364 AESAGETHI
-373 ALSTAEGTTQRA
+373 ALSTTEGTTQRA

-402 ALDLVRRSLIKTRSG
+402 ALDTVRRSFIKPRRA

>member
-26 AQQLATIGLDLYYE
+26 AQQLATIGLDLYYK
-40 TTVGDNEERIT
+40 TTVGDNEGRIT

-83 KAAGRELVLDEKL
+83 RATGRELVLDERL

-110 MSDNNRRQ
+110 MSENNRRQ

-125 RPIEN
+125 IPIEN
-130 PVGTAPAFIVETEQG
+130 PVGTAPAFIVKIEQG

-170 EKLHTGQVIIKS
+170 EELQTGQVIIKS

-218 TDVRITAKAENEA
+218 TDVRITAKAGNEA

-246 RLGDVIYGTEEQT
+246 RLGDVIYGIEAQK
-259 LEEVVAA
+259 LEDVVAA
-266 MVAERG
+266 MVAERD
-272 LSVAIVETNTQG
+272 LSVAVVETNTQG

-290 ENASQ
+290 ENAPR
-295 DRPILRDSYIVSRPE
+295 DRPILRDSAVVSHPE
-310 DAVEIASSLR
+310 DAVEIAGPLR
-320 SLIQEHG
+320 SLIEEHG
-327 LVSDQI
+327 FVSAQV
-333 ATATAEHLR
+333 AMATAEHLR
-342 ETTGADIGLAVF
+342 ETTKADIGLAVF

-364 AESTGETHI
+364 AESAGETHI
-373 ALSTAEGTTQRA
+373 ALSTAAGTTRRA

-402 ALDLVRRSLIKTRSG
+402 ALDMVRRSLIKTGSG